1 MLDFDYYNP
10 THIVFGQDR
19 LNELNKLIPETARV
33 MVTFGGQSAK
43 KFGTIDRVKDVLKS
57 REVIEFGGIEPNP
70 QFDTLIRATELA
82 KEEKIDFLLAVGGG
96 SVMDGTKF
104 IALAS
109 KTPADEYQNLLFH
122 GFSPVP
128 ATDAMPLGCIA
139 TLPATGSEMNMA
151 GVITFNEQKYP
162 FMSPLVF
169 PKFSFLDPEL
179 TRTLPKEQIA
189 NGIVDAFIHVLEQY
203 LTVPVNAKIQDRIA
217 EGVLKTLIE
226 DGPVTFDDNEDIEA
240 RKNFIWSAT
249 TALCGSIGSGVP
261 QDWSTHMVGHELT
274 AMYGIAHG
282 RTLAI
287 VLPSLLRERK
297 DKKHAKLLQ
306 FAERVWDIT
315 EGTEEEKIA
324 LAIDKTEAFFN
335 SLEVSTRLS
344 DYGIEEAGIDN
355 VIANMEKMGLTALSE
370 SGDLALDIVRKILV
384 AAY

>member
-128 ATDAMPLGCIA
+128 ATDALPLGCIA

-169 PKFSFLDPEL
+169 PKF
-179 TRTLPKEQIA
+179 
-189 NGIVDAFIHVLEQY
+189 
-203 LTVPVNAKIQDRIA
+203 
-217 EGVLKTLIE
+217 
-226 DGPVTFDDNEDIEA
+226 
-240 RKNFIWSAT
+240 
-249 TALCGSIGSGVP
+249 
-261 QDWSTHMVGHELT
+261 
-274 AMYGIAHG
+274 
-282 RTLAI
+282 
-287 VLPSLLRERK
+287 
-297 DKKHAKLLQ
+297 
-306 FAERVWDIT
+306 
-315 EGTEEEKIA
+315 
-324 LAIDKTEAFFN
+324 
-335 SLEVSTRLS
+335 
-344 DYGIEEAGIDN
+344 
-355 VIANMEKMGLTALSE
+355 
-370 SGDLALDIVRKILV
+370 
-384 AAY
+384 